1 MKRQPRISKEIK
13 LDDLNFKSTYGTF
26 NRNTPNVIYINGKT
40 KVKPIIEKTDYS
52 VDSRNIKKSFTNF
65 VDKTVKDNDIFFDE
79 YICTCDVSENGLEYG
94 KKSNLKYSVFLKPK
108 ELKPIED
115 YLSVISNFNATV
127 TSFLSE
133 ELNER
138 GFETKY

>member
-26 NRNTPNVIYINGKT
+26 NRNIPNVIYINGKT
-40 KVKPIIEKTDYS
+40 KVKPIVEKTDYS
-52 VDSRNIKKSFTNF
+52 MDSRNIKKSFTNF
-65 VDKTVKDNDIFFDE
+65 VDKTVKDNDTFFDE

-94 KKSNLKYSVFLKPK
+94 KRSNLKYSVFLKPK

-138 GFETKY
+138 GFETRY